1 MLRPLVYGQDS
12 RRDIRSGSRLRLLA
26 TAILLTIL
34 GLVVAPAVAPAM
46 SASASESGSIHS
58 LVNAARASAGL
69 APLRLNADLDQ
80 VAANWA
86 NQLAASGQLAH
97 NPNYA
102 AQIPAGWTN
111 AGENVAQG
119 QLTAAAMHD
128 AWMASPE
135 HQANILG
142 GFTDVGIAFLSAG
155 GTTWGVEV
163 FAAYPALA
171 PAPAPAPAPP
181 ASAAAPEA
189 TGALPVAATQ
199 QAAEV
204 GAQQAAAAQAAAVA
218 QADAAAAA
226 QQAAEADVALS
237 VANATEAD
245 LASELMRVENRVS
258 ADGIAAAMSPK
269 KADGSASDPPAGY
282 APSPG
287 SLVAVGLVVIAFLSR
302 MLPRGPLRHAAGLR

>member
-1 MLRPLVYGQDS
+1 MLRPLVYGHDS

-34 GLVVAPAVAPAM
+34 GLVVAPAV
-46 SASASESGSIHS
+46 SASASESGTIHS

-69 APLRLNADLDQ
+69 APLRLNAGLDQ

-97 NPNYA
+97 NPSYA
-102 AQIPAGWTN
+102 AQIPGGWMN

-119 QLTAAAMHD
+119 QPTGAAMHD
-128 AWMASPE
+128 AWMASPQ
-135 HQANILG
+135 HRANILG

-163 FAAYPALA
+163 FAAYPAPP
-171 PAPAPAPAPP
+171 PAPAPAAP
-181 ASAAAPEA
+181 ASAVAPEP
-189 TGALPVAATQ
+189 TGAAPVAATQ

-204 GAQQAAAAQAAAVA
+204 GAQQTAAAAQAAAVA

-226 QQAAEADVALS
+226 QQAAEADVALAA
-237 VANATEAD
+237 ANAREAD
-245 LASELMRVENRVS
+245 VASELMRVENRVS

-269 KADGSASDPPAGY
+269 KADGSAGDPPVGY

-287 SLVAVGLVVIAFLSR
+287 SLVAVGLVVLAFMSR

>member
-1 MLRPLVYGQDS
+1 MLRPLVYGHDS

-34 GLVVAPAVAPAM
+34 GLVVAPAV
-46 SASASESGSIHS
+46 SASASESGTIHS

-69 APLRLNADLDQ
+69 PPLRLNAALDQ

-97 NPNYA
+97 NPSYA
-102 AQIPAGWTN
+102 AQIPSGWMN

-119 QLTAAAMHD
+119 QPTGAAMHD
-128 AWMASPE
+128 AWMASPQ
-135 HQANILG
+135 HRANILG
-142 GFTDVGIAFLSAG
+142 EFTDVGIAFLSAG

-163 FAAYPALA
+163 FAAYPAQ
-171 PAPAPAPAPP
+171 APAPAPP
-181 ASAAAPEA
+181 AVAPEA
-189 TGALPVAATQ
+189 TGAVNVAATQ

-204 GAQQAAAAQAAAVA
+204 GAQQAAAAAKAAAVA
-218 QADAAAAA
+218 QADAAAVAAAAA
-226 QQAAEADVALS
+226 QQAAEADVALAI
-237 VANATEAD
+237 ANAKEAD
-245 LASELMRVENRVS
+245 VASELMRVENRVS
-258 ADGIAAAMSPK
+258 ADRIAAAMSPK

-302 MLPRGPLRHAAGLR
+302 MLPRGPLRYAAGLR

>member
-1 MLRPLVYGQDS
+1 MLRPLVYGHDS

-34 GLVVAPAVAPAM
+34 GLVVAPAV
-46 SASASESGSIHS
+46 SASASESGTIHS

-69 APLRLNADLDQ
+69 PPLRLNAALDQ

-97 NPNYA
+97 NPSYA
-102 AQIPAGWTN
+102 AQIPSGWMN

-119 QLTAAAMHD
+119 QPTGAAMHD
-128 AWMASPE
+128 AWMASPQ
-135 HQANILG
+135 HRANILG

-163 FAAYPALA
+163 FAAYPA
-171 PAPAPAPAPP
+171 PAPP
-181 ASAAAPEA
+181 AVAPEA
-189 TGALPVAATQ
+189 TGAAHVAATQ

-204 GAQQAAAAQAAAVA
+204 GAQQAAAAAKAAAVA
-218 QADAAAAA
+218 QADAAAAAAAAA
-226 QQAAEADVALS
+226 QQAAEADVALAI
-237 VANATEAD
+237 ANAKEAD
-245 LASELMRVENRVS
+245 VASELMRVENRVS
-258 ADGIAAAMSPK
+258 ADRVAAAMSPK
-269 KADGSASDPPAGY
+269 KADGSASDPPVGY

-302 MLPRGPLRHAAGLR
+302 MLPRGPLRYAASLR